1 MALASLRRAVLSLPA
16 IAILL
21 GSTAAAAPQHAAL
34 DPITLVVGA
43 QRLLDTPDVERVA
56 VGAPELVG
64 VRVIEGGRRLLL
76 TGLAPGATTL
86 TLWDRHGGL
95 VTTLVRVTARDP
107 EAVRRELSELLEGIE
122 GLALRVAGE
131 AVVLDGALHRPSDRA
146 RVARVA
152 ALYPQARDLTRAS
165 PLLHRMAA
173 SRLNR
178 ALADA
183 GLHGLAARVLGDRLV
198 IEGRADSPAAL
209 EQASRL
215 AAAYA
220 EEVTN
225 IATAG
230 VPAAPMIGLDVRFLE
245 LSRQAL
251 AAVGIRWSESVP
263 LVATVAAAV
272 PLTGGATT
280 GNLGLSASLSA
291 TLLTL
296 MRDGEARLLA
306 NPRLVTRSGEPA
318 DFLAGGEIPIA
329 LVGERQSSLTWRPYG
344 IQLQFTPEADREGRI
359 AARLQVEV
367 STLDRANGVLEA
379 PALATR
385 RVRTA
390 FTVRAGQ
397 TIALS
402 GLLSADAAKDVQQ
415 VPGLGRIPILGELF
429 KSRAWQSRET
439 ELVVFVTPTLAQLD
453 GRVDTTDGDAAT
465 RGDAAAWGNAVD
477 RYRRAGDR
485 LAPRLD
491 D

>member
-1 MALASLRRAVLSLPA
+1 MVLASLRRAARWAAA
-16 IAILL
+16 IALAL
-21 GSTAAAAPQHAAL
+21 VPAATLAFQPPRG
-34 DPITLVVGA
+34 PITLVVGA
-43 QRLLDTPDVERVA
+43 QRLLDTPEVERVA

-64 VRVIEGGRRLLL
+64 IRVVERGRRLLL

-86 TLWDRHGGL
+86 TLWDRRGGL
-95 VTTLVRVTARDP
+95 VTTVVRVAARDP
-107 EAVRRELSELLEGIE
+107 DAVRRELAELLEGIE
-122 GLALRVAGE
+122 GLDLRVSGDL
-131 AVVLDGALHRPSDRA
+131 VLLDGALHRPSDRA

-165 PLLHRMAA
+165 PLFHRAAA

-178 ALADA
+178 ALATA
-183 GLHGLAARVLGDRLV
+183 GLHGVTARVVGDRLV
-198 IEGRADSPAAL
+198 LEGQAASPAAL

-220 EEVTN
+220 EGITN
-225 IATAG
+225 LATAG
-230 VPAAPMIGLDVRFLE
+230 LPAAPMIGLDVRFLE

-251 AAVGIRWSESVP
+251 AAVGVRWAEAVP
-263 LVATVAAAV
+263 LIASISAAV
-272 PLTGGATT
+272 PLAGG
-280 GNLGLSASLSA
+280 GVGGELGLSASLTG
-291 TLLTL
+291 TLLAL
-296 MRDGEARLLA
+296 MRDGRARLLA

-329 LVGERQSSLTWRPYG
+329 LVGERHTSLTWRPYG
-344 IQLQFTPEADREGRI
+344 VQLQVTPEADRDGRI

-367 STLDRANGVLEA
+367 STLDRANGVPEA

-402 GLLSADAAKDVQQ
+402 GLLSADAAKDVQR
-415 VPGLGRIPILGELF
+415 VPGLGRIPVLGELF

-439 ELVVFVTPTLAQLD
+439 ELVVFVTPTVVSLD
-453 GRVDTTDGDAAT
+453 SPGNAADGDAAW
-465 RGDAAAWGNAVD
+465 RSAAE
-477 RYRRAGDR
+477 RYRLAGDR
-485 LAPRLD
+485 LVPQLD

>member
-1 MALASLRRAVLSLPA
+1 MDRASPEPAACRLVGPAARLGLLAFALL
-16 IAILL
+16 
-21 GSTAAAAPQHAAL
+21 AAAATAAVAGPSPGPATE
-34 DPITLVVGA
+34 PIILVVGT

-64 VRVIEGGRRLLL
+64 VRVVDGGRRLLL

-86 TLWDRHGGL
+86 TLWDRRGSL
-95 VTTLVRVTARDP
+95 SASVVQVVARDP
-107 EAVRRELSELLEGIE
+107 EAVRRELAELLDGIE
-122 GLALRVAGE
+122 GLSLRIAGE
-131 AVVLDGALHRPSDRA
+131 LILLDGALHRTADRA
-146 RVARVA
+146 RVAAVA
-152 ALYPQARDLTRAS
+152 ALYPQARDLTRPS
-165 PLLHRMAA
+165 PLLHRTAA
-173 SRLNR
+173 ARINR
-178 ALADA
+178 ALAAA
-183 GLHGLAARVLGDRLV
+183 GLRGVAARVVGDRIVL
-198 IEGRADSPAAL
+198 EGEAASPAAL

-220 EEVTN
+220 DGITN
-225 IATAG
+225 LATAG
-230 VPAAPMIGLDVRFLE
+230 LPAAPMIGLDVRFLE

-263 LVATVAAAV
+263 LVATVDASVSRAAAGAELGV
-272 PLTGGATT
+272 STSLT
-280 GNLGLSASLSA
+280 A
-291 TLLTL
+291 TLLAL
-296 MRDGEARLLA
+296 MREGQARLLA

-344 IQLQFTPEADREGRI
+344 IQLEVTPEADRRGRI
-359 AARLQVEV
+359 AARLRVEV
-367 STLDRANGVLEA
+367 STLDRANGVLEV

-390 FTVRAGQ
+390 FTVAAGQ

-402 GLLSADAAKDVQQ
+402 GLLSADAAKDVQR

-429 KSRAWQSRET
+429 KSRGWQSRES
-439 ELVVFVTPTLAQLD
+439 ELVVFVTPTLAPP
-453 GRVDTTDGDAAT
+453 GAGDDQALWREALE
-465 RGDAAAWGNAVD
+465 

-485 LAPRLD
+485 LGPRLD

>member
-1 MALASLRRAVLSLPA
+1 LRRAVPWLPA
-16 IAILL
+16 MAVVL
-21 GSTAAAAPQHAAL
+21 GSAAAAAPHATL
-34 DPITLVVGA
+34 GPITLVVGA

-64 VRVIEGGRRLLL
+64 VRVVEGGRRLLL
-76 TGLAPGATTL
+76 TGLAPGTTTL
-86 TLWDRHGGL
+86 TLWDRRGGL
-95 VTTLVRVTARDP
+95 GATAVQVTARDP
-107 EAVRRELSELLEGIE
+107 EVVRRELSELLEGVE
-122 GLALRVAGE
+122 GVALRVAGE
-131 AVVLDGALHRPSDRA
+131 LVLLDGALHRPSDLA

-165 PLLHRMAA
+165 PLLRRTAA
-173 SRLNR
+173 RRVNR

-183 GLHGLAARVLGDRLV
+183 GLRGLAVRVAGDRLV
-198 IEGRADSPAAL
+198 IEGQAASPAAL

-220 EEVTN
+220 EGVTN
-225 IATAG
+225 VATAG

-263 LVATVAAAV
+263 LVATVSTAV
-272 PLTGGATT
+272 PLTGGAAT
-280 GNLGLSASLSA
+280 GNLGLSASLTA
-291 TLLTL
+291 TLLAL
-296 MRDGEARLLA
+296 MRDGQARLIA

-344 IQLQFTPEADREGRI
+344 IQLEFTPEADREGRI
-359 AARLQVEV
+359 AARLQIEV
-367 STLDRANGVLEA
+367 STLDRANGIPEA

-402 GLLSADAAKDVQQ
+402 GLLSADAAKDVQR

-439 ELVVFVTPTLAQLD
+439 ELVVFVTPTIARLD
-453 GRVDTTDGDAAT
+453 GTEDAAD
-465 RGDAAAWGNAVD
+465 GDAAAWRDAVE